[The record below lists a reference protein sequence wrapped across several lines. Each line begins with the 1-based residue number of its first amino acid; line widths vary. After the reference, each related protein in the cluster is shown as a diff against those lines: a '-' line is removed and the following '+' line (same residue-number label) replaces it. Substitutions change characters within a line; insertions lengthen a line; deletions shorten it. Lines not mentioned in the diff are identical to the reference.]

1 MALSV
6 PDSRPRGKI
15 TLKASERNAFIS
27 DELERLIALVKAG
40 KGPRADRYKNE
51 RAVLER
57 LVPIRTDGFR
67 GVTLTAIMGKLI
79 RDDIN
84 TSTEFYAIQPRGLFE
99 QGIRPV
105 LKRHRIPTGASA
117 PLNVAKNVQ
126 VLDEKWAEG
135 RDPEDAALAAVDY
148 IRRINRHW
156 TDEALRDDLIM
167 MFLQRLVSYAAEV
180 AAHDVELAPIGG
192 AVPLEL
198 AKRLAEFALKY
209 PEGGSIPQ
217 FVVGALLAA
226 ARSTDSDY
234 VEMGGIEASVFGTNS
249 TSNKPADLWET
260 MPSGAYGNLYE
271 VTCKAVDIDRLDAA
285 VDSFS
290 RLGLETATI
299 TFVCRV
305 PENCASLSL
314 ENGVILH
321 RGIPFQ
327 FLDFIKFVE
336 NMIVLLTPAKRTLV
350 FEEIARFVAEPARGV
365 KTKRG
370 WGTTF
375 GSLLDPTPK
384 RA

>member
-1 MALSV
+1 M
-6 PDSRPRGKI
+6 
-15 TLKASERNAFIS
+15 KAAERNAFIS

-40 KGPRADRYKNE
+40 KGPKADRYKNE

-156 TDEALRDDLIM
+156 TDEALRNDLIM

-180 AAHDVELAPIGG
+180 AAHDVELAPIEG

-198 AKRLAEFALKY
+198 ARRLADFALAY

-234 VEMGGIEASVFGTNS
+234 AAMGGIEASVFGTNS
-249 TSNKPADLWET
+249 TSNKPADLWEIL
-260 MPSGAYGNLYE
+260 PSGAYGNLYE
-271 VTCKAVDIDRLDAA
+271 VTCKSVDIDRLDAA

-290 RLGLETATI
+290 RLGVATAPI

-314 ENGVILH
+314 ENGVVLH

-327 FLDFIKFVE
+327 FIDFVKFVE
-336 NMIVLLTPAKRTLV
+336 NTIVLLTPAKRALV

-370 WGTTF
+370 WGTAF

-384 RA
+384 SA